1 MEISFRE
8 AGRAWRR
15 NEEKDEK
22 KKSLVDSG
30 SDTLWIYL

>member
-1 MEISFRE
+1 MAKHNFSSID
-8 AGRAWRR
+8 G